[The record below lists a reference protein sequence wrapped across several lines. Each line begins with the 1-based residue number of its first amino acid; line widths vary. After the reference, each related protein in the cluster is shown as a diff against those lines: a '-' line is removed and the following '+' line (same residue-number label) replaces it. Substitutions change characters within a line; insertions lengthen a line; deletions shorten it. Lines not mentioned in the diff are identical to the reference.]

1 MMKHA
6 WDSYVLHAWGSNE
19 LDPVGRKGQSG
30 NLPRGLGLTIVASLD
45 SLYVMGLEDDFE
57 TGKEWVR
64 DNFDMDKVS
73 GFVSVFETNTRIVG
87 GLLTA
92 YAFTGDEMFKEKAV
106 HVAEKLLPA
115 FDSETGIPYSLGML
129 RNDK

>member
-19 LDPVGRKGQSG
+19 LDPVGRKGQPG
-30 NLPRGLGLTIVASLD
+30 DLPQGLGLTIVASLD
-45 SLYVMGLEDDFE
+45 SLYIMGLEDDFE

-87 GLLTA
+87 GFLTA
-92 YAFTGDEMFKEKAV
+92 YAFTGDEMFK
-106 HVAEKLLPA
+106 
-115 FDSETGIPYSLGML
+115 
-129 RNDK
+129 